1 MKATTEPPITP
12 GQMKWL
18 SDEELD
24 HELAIAALNVRRP
37 ERFELLLDE
46 RDRRLAQQ
54 VEPRRRLHFL
64 HRRDGS

>member
-1 MKATTEPPITP
+1 MKATTEPPITS

-37 ERFELLLDE
+37 ERFELLLGE
-46 RDRRLAQQ
+46 RDRRLAQRAQ
-54 VEPRRRLHFL
+54 PRRRLHL
-64 HRRDGS
+64 PHRH